1 MNYFTG
7 VGSRKTPPDIQY
19 MMSILSGFLTC
30 RKFILRSGGADGA
43 DLAFERGVLK
53 KSGGK
58 EIWVPWIGFNN
69 SISTLLPSPEAFDIA
84 ATIHPAWNKLK
95 DSHKRLHAR
104 NIHQVLGKDLNTPS
118 KFLLCWT
125 EDGLPSGGTATAIR
139 LAYEREIPVYNL
151 YNSLDRNG
159 LVNLIMDINNGTF
172 E

>member
-7 VGSRKTPPDIQY
+7 VGSRKTPPFIQDI
-19 MMSILSGFLTC
+19 MSILSGFLTS

-43 DLAFERGVLK
+43 DLAFERGVSK
-53 KSGGK
+53 HNGEK

-69 SISTLLPSPEAFDIA
+69 STSLLLPSPESFDIA

-95 DSHKRLHAR
+95 DSHKKLHAR
-104 NIHQVLGKDLNTPS
+104 NVHQVLGKDLKTPS
-118 KFLLCWT
+118 KFLICYT

-151 YNSLDRNG
+151 HNG
-159 LVNLIMDINNGTF
+159 LDKNKLADLILDINHGKF